1 MLPSLGTSDSW
12 EKEILQ
18 DLLTEALFNS
28 SSPGNQDSPKPLKEH
43 SPLPHTEVY
52 FEEQAPIGTNRLEVW
67 RLLRRI
73 FCLPTRPVWERL
85 ASFKE
90 GDE

>member
-12 EKEILQ
+12 EKVILQ

-28 SSPGNQDSPKPLKEH
+28 SSPTGNQDSPKPLKEH

-52 FEEQAPIGTNRLEVW
+52 FEETDPNGDKQVGGVAAFAQDLLFTNKANVGEAG
-67 RLLRRI
+67 LL
-73 FCLPTRPVWERL
+73 
-85 ASFKE
+85 
-90 GDE
+90 